1 MKRFMFA
8 SIRWLDTRRVR
19 QGEHLMNVK
28 LTALGLSTWLVCLVA
43 VCVLLPACN
52 IILPPAPTPPLADY
66 GDAPDDQ
73 PSGYLV
79 GPGAGIEG
87 NFPSLYN
94 TQNTRVVGNHGIVHR
109 NANPE
114 LRFGQMITP
123 ENESRLVDNDT
134 DDGAPTLV
142 ISNNGATGSIAVN
155 VQAAAGDPNAMVQGF
170 INVLLDLNQD
180 GVWREHLDG
189 QATIQEWIV
198 QNFPVS
204 LNRGALERVRLP
216 AFTYGP
222 SSVRTEAWARLS
234 LTPTPINQ
242 ADFAAVGGWDGSGPT
257 AGYNDGETEDWRFP
271 CEGGLDI
278 TYPLTA
284 DTAGSRLAAPPAAPL
299 VVLAPLAITVQNLA
313 NQPVVY
319 VFIARAQVAV
329 PFGLGYFYVDINP
342 GAPEYTLSITPVLG
356 GPGAAF
362 NPLPAAIPAPDQLI
376 TIRLD
381 ANGRAGDTVR
391 LNLMATVNLAAIPT
405 VLDRTPVTG
414 PTDARLGR
422 ILFHPLGPCLLQ
434 VRETNDEP
442 IFIQWP

>member
-1 MKRFMFA
+1 MKRFRFA
-8 SIRWLDTRRVR
+8 SIRWFNIRRVR
-19 QGEHLMNVK
+19 QGDGPMNVQV
-28 LTALGLSTWLVCLVA
+28 TASSLSKRLACLAA
-43 VCVLLPACN
+43 VCMLLPACN
-52 IILPPAPTPPLADY
+52 LMLPPAPTPPPLADY

-79 GPGAGIEG
+79 GPGMGIEG

-94 TQNTRVVGNHGIVHR
+94 TPNTRVVGNRGIVHR
-109 NANPE
+109 NANPD
-114 LRFGQMITP
+114 LRFGRMMTQ
-123 ENESRLVDNDT
+123 ENESPQVDNDT

-142 ISNNGATGSIAVN
+142 IANNGATGSIAVN
-155 VQAAAGDPNAMVQGF
+155 VRAAAGDPNERVQGF

-189 QATIQEWIV
+189 QALVQEWVV

-204 LNRGALERVRLP
+204 LNRGALERMQLP
-216 AFTYGP
+216 AFNYGP

-234 LTPTPINQ
+234 LTPTPIDR

-257 AGYNDGETEDWRFP
+257 AGYNGGETEDWRFP
-271 CEGGLDI
+271 CEGALDI
-278 TYPLTA
+278 TYPMTTDA
-284 DTAGSRLAAPPAAPL
+284 AGGRLAAPAVIMAPG
-299 VVLAPLAITVQNLA
+299 AITVKNLA

-342 GAPEYTLSITPVLG
+342 GAPEYMLSITPVLG
-356 GPGAAF
+356 GAGAAF
-362 NPLPAAIPAPDQLI
+362 APLPAAIPAPDQLI

-381 ANGRAGDTVR
+381 ANGNAGDTVR
-391 LNLMATVNLAAIPT
+391 LNLAAAVNPAVIPT
-405 VLDRTPVTG
+405 VVDPTPATG

-442 IFIQWP
+442 IFLQW